1 MNSLVAHRAA
11 LARRFAPAQWMRVSL
26 AVALA
31 VLALK
36 VLAWALTGSV
46 GLLSDALE
54 SLVNVA
60 AALFGVLMLRLAAQ
74 PADAGHPFG
83 HVKAEYFSA
92 AFEGVLITLA
102 AAAIFW
108 TAVPRL
114 LHPRPLPP
122 LGAALALSLASS
134 LLNAGLA
141 WLLLGAAR
149 THRSLALEAD
159 AQHLLAD
166 VWTSVGV
173 AVGLVAAWA
182 EGWLWMDALVALA
195 VAANVLREGAR
206 LLWRAVQGLM
216 DAAAEPQTLAALH
229 AALARFAGSEVRF
242 DHVATRRAG
251 QRDEVSLHMHL
262 PAHWSLARAA
272 ALRGEVERA
281 LLAAVPHASCAIQML
296 PVDAEPLAVLAVLG
310 EEDRG
315 ERCKS

>member
-1 MNSLVAHRAA
+1 MNTLFAYRAA
-11 LARRFAPAQWMRVSL
+11 LARRFAPAQWMRASL
-26 AVALA
+26 VVALA

-36 VLAWALTGSV
+36 ALAWALSGSV
-46 GLLSDALE
+46 GLMSDALE
-54 SLVNVA
+54 SVVNVA

-83 HVKAEYFSA
+83 HGKAEYFSSA
-92 AFEGVLITLA
+92 LEGALITLA

-122 LGAALALSLASS
+122 LGVALALSLVSS
-134 LLNAGLA
+134 LLNGLLA

-149 THRSLALEAD
+149 AHRSLALEAD

-166 VWTSVGV
+166 VWTSAGV
-173 AVGLVAAWA
+173 VVGLAAAWA
-182 EGWLWMDALVALA
+182 AGWLWMDALVALA

-206 LLWRAVQGLM
+206 LLWRSAQGLM
-216 DAAAEPQTLAALH
+216 DAAAEPQTLEALH
-229 AALARFAGSEVRF
+229 AALARFECDEVSF

-262 PAHWSLARAA
+262 PAHWTLARAA

-281 LLAAVPHASCAIQML
+281 LLAAVPAAACAIQML
-296 PVDAEPLAVLAVLG
+296 PDGDEPLALQDK
-310 EEDRG
+310 EEGD
-315 ERCKS
+315 EPCKS

>member
-1 MNSLVAHRAA
+1 MNKALSYRAA
-11 LARRFAPAQWMRVSL
+11 LARRWSPQQWMRVSL

-36 VLAWALTGSV
+36 TLAWALSGSV
-46 GLLSDALE
+46 GLMSDALE
-54 SLVNVA
+54 SVVNVA

-83 HVKAEYFSA
+83 HGKAEYFSSA
-92 AFEGVLITLA
+92 LEGALIIVA

-122 LGAALALSLASS
+122 LGVALMLSLASS
-134 LLNAGLA
+134 LLNGLLA
-141 WLLLGAAR
+141 WLLLGASR
-149 THRSLALEAD
+149 EHRSLALEAD

-173 AVGLVAAWA
+173 IAGLAAAWA
-182 EGWLWMDALVALA
+182 AGWLWMDALVALA
-195 VAANVLREGAR
+195 VAVNVLREGAR
-206 LLWRAVQGLM
+206 LLWRSAQGMM
-216 DAAAEPQTLAALH
+216 DAAAEPQTLEALH
-229 AALARFAGSEVRF
+229 AALARFEGADVRF

-251 QRDEVSLHMHL
+251 QRDYVSLHMHL
-262 PAHWSLARAA
+262 PAHWTLARAA

-281 LLAAVPHASCAIQML
+281 LLAAVPAAACSIQML
-296 PVDAEPLAVLAVLG
+296 PDGDEPLALRRE
-310 EEDRG
+310 EEDA
-315 ERCKS
+315 CKS

>member
-1 MNSLVAHRAA
+1 MNQVFSYRAA
-11 LARRFAPAQWMRVSL
+11 LARRWSPQQWMRVSL

-36 VLAWALTGSV
+36 TLAWALSGSV
-46 GLLSDALE
+46 GLMSDALE
-54 SLVNVA
+54 SVVNVA

-83 HVKAEYFSA
+83 HGKAEYFSSA
-92 AFEGVLITLA
+92 LEGALIVVA

-122 LGAALALSLASS
+122 LGVALMLSLASS
-134 LLNAGLA
+134 LLNGLLA

-149 THRSLALEAD
+149 EHRSLALEAD

-173 AVGLVAAWA
+173 IAGLLAAWA
-182 EGWLWMDALVALA
+182 AGWLWMDALVALA
-195 VAANVLREGAR
+195 VAVNVLREGGR
-206 LLWRAVQGLM
+206 LLWRSAQGMM
-216 DAAAEPQTLAALH
+216 DAAAEPQTLEALH
-229 AALARFAGSEVRF
+229 AALARFEGDDVRF
-242 DHVATRRAG
+242 DHLATRRAG
-251 QRDEVSLHMHL
+251 QRDYVSLHMHL
-262 PAHWSLARAA
+262 PAHWTLAHAA

-281 LLAAVPHASCAIQML
+281 LLAAVPAAACSIQML
-296 PVDAEPLAVLAVLG
+296 PDGDEPLALRG
-310 EEDRG
+310 KEE
-315 ERCKS
+315 EPCKS